1 MPKRTEDTYGVHHG
15 KHKYISK
22 NYQRNWNITED
33 GLEVKTDVEIDTG
46 EKIVVE
52 TKVESITKEELPKEI
67 KEKRRKLIK
76 KHHPDK
82 NPDDPKSSD
91 KLKKI
96 LKDFDVNDD

>member
-1 MPKRTEDTYGVHHG
+1 MPNRNKKTFGEHNG

-22 NYQRNWNITED
+22 NYQRNWNVTED
-33 GLEVKTDVEIDTG
+33 GLEVKTDVEIETG

-52 TKVESITKEELPKEI
+52 TTVESIVKEELPKEV

-82 NPDDPKSSD
+82 NPDDPKSSE

-96 LKDFDVNDD
+96 LKDYDGE

>member
-1 MPKRTEDTYGVHHG
+1 MPNRNKKTFGEHNG

-22 NYQRNWNITED
+22 NYQRNWNVKD
-33 GLEVKTDVEIDTG
+33 DSLEVKTDVEIETG
-46 EKIVVE
+46 EKVVVDTE
-52 TKVESITKEELPKEI
+52 VKIDKADMPKEV

-82 NPDDPKSSD
+82 NPDDPKSSE

-96 LKDFDVNDD
+96 LKDYDGE